1 MSFFVQGQILNI
13 TPAFPSQNDTIT
25 VIYDATEGNG
35 ALTGYTPVYAHAG
48 LITNAS
54 TTPTDWK
61 HVQGNWGTAD
71 PNVLMTSLGNNLHK
85 LEYHIPTYYGFGS
98 NVTVQKLAFVFR
110 NANGTVVGR
119 AADGSDIYYD
129 IYPANAG
136 LIAQFMKP
144 ESTLLI
150 SPTDSLET
158 VVAASRFCDLKVYDN
173 GTLVFQDSSKQETF
187 YLSDTVPGMHTV
199 ILEATDSSTTV
210 YDTIQYAVEPPLQV
224 ATLPGGM
231 EMGL

>member
-1 MSFFVQGQILNI
+1 
-13 TPAFPSQNDTIT
+13 
-25 VIYDATEGNG
+25 
-35 ALTGYTPVYAHAG
+35 
-48 LITNAS
+48 
-54 TTPTDWK
+54 
-61 HVQGNWGTAD
+61 
-71 PNVLMTSLGNNLHK
+71 MTSLGNNLHK

-210 YDTIQYAVEPPLQV
+210 YDTIQYAVEPPLSWSSTWRYGNGAERAERHDCIFQV
-224 ATLPGGM
+224 VRTGQESRLCAYFCERLFARA
-231 EMGL
+231 